1 MDVTTTKHDALEYSI
16 ADLVAIAYRRG
27 MEGGSIDGELV
38 AGEEPGVEPDA
49 SEENPSV
56 RNTLAN
62 QSVRVVGAR
71 VRGEAGPSPCRPA
84 ETRRPPCLKSVCHP
98 AGGRAWDH
106 GQALTPSG
114 RPKVPAEV
122 REAAMA
128 LMADAIRTLG
138 DIRPRKQFL
147 VRCAARAW

>member
-62 QSVRVVGAR
+62 QSVRVVGERQAPPPVDR
-71 VRGEAGPSPCRPA
+71 RRPAGPHVSNRSAIPLA
-84 ETRRPPCLKSVCHP
+84 
-98 AGGRAWDH
+98 AGH
-106 GQALTPSG
+106 GT
-114 RPKVPAEV
+114 
-122 REAAMA
+122 MA
-128 LMADAIRTLG
+128 KR
-138 DIRPRKQFL
+138 
-147 VRCAARAW
+147 